1 MRLTIMKRGEE
12 AGEADALRQRIERR
26 IGFAL
31 SRFSDEL
38 SAVLVR
44 LDDLNGPKGG
54 VDKRCRVQLRGAS
67 IGEVV
72 VEETD
77 VEWGPAI
84 DRALS
89 LAGRSVARA
98 LDRARPDR
106 GLRPAARQLGQEL
119 A

>member
-1 MRLTIMKRGEE
+1 MRLTILRRDEE
-12 AGEADALRQRIERR
+12 AGDLDTLREQIERR
-26 IGFAL
+26 VGFAL

-38 SAVLVR
+38 STVLVR

-54 VDKRCRVQLRGAS
+54 VDKRCRVHLRGPA
-67 IGEVV
+67 IGELV

-77 VEWGPAI
+77 VEWTPAI
-84 DRALS
+84 DRTIS

-98 LDRARPDR
+98 LDRARPER
-106 GLRPAARQLGQEL
+106 GARMDVQDQPKET